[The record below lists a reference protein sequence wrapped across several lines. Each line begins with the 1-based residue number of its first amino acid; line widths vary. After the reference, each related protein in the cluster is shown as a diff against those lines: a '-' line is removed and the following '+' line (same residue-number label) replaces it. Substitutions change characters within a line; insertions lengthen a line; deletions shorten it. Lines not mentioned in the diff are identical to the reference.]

1 MCPHRIQVD
10 FVATWRSDQDIWR
23 YESIRLHPARL
34 DDTLAGQKPSLSS
47 WLVDL
52 CREFACCLSGIPTIP
67 VSNHSKLGKFA
78 NWFSR

>member
-10 FVATWRSDQDIWR
+10 VMATWRSDQDIIVWR

-52 CREFACCLSGIPTIP
+52 
-67 VSNHSKLGKFA
+67 
-78 NWFSR
+78 